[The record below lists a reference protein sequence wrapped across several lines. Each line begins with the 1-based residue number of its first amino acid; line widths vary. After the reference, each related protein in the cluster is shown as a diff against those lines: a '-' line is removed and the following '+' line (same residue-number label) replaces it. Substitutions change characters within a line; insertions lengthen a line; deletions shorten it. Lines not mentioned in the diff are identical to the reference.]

1 MNNQER
7 HDIYQDQIKNIRKDQ
22 KDLHDQEHPE
32 EKKKISKYRKRDVF
46 QERYLIEAERM
57 AQIGLPERQMCWVW
71 GVDDTAISRWK
82 KRFPALANALKRGQ
96 GARNRSLLA
105 AMMENALTRHAP
117 AVQIFLAKN
126 WLGMR
131 DITDVDTGQGAR
143 ILIQVGPA
151 MQGAKPDKD
160 LQAIKA
166 AGRLGKGGPIKILAE
181 QAGGPSPEQGE
192 PEQAEDGAGSPSPEP
207 EGADRGGI

>member
-7 HDIYQDQIKNIRKDQ
+7 HDVYKDQISNIRKDQ
-22 KDLHDQEHPE
+22 KDLRDQEHPE
-32 EKKKISKYRKRDVF
+32 EKTKVSKYRKRDVF
-46 QERYLIEAERM
+46 LERYIIEAERM
-57 AQIGLPERQMCWVW
+57 AQIGLPERQMCWCW

-105 AMMENALTRHAP
+105 AMMDNAITRHAP

-131 DITDVDTGQGAR
+131 DITDVDLGAGAK
-143 ILIQVGPA
+143 IQIAVMPA
-151 MQGAKPDKD
+151 MPGAKPDKGIQPAKKEAELSRAD
-160 LQAIKA
+160 PIKA
-166 AGRLGKGGPIKILAE
+166 LPEHG
-181 QAGGPSPEQGE
+181 QADQDPERTE
-192 PEQAEDGAGSPSPEP
+192 
-207 EGADRGGI
+207 